1 MADAA
6 YDVVIVG
13 GGTKAL
19 ATASY
24 LTKYGGMEVAIFE
37 RRHELG
43 GGLCSCEASAPGFT
57 GDPHATWMVR
67 VPYYEPMQQDFPDF
81 EEKGGRFNNYK
92 GAVGMINRDDQ
103 KCLVVY
109 SVDED
114 PTQEKTAREIAR
126 FAGEEDAETYL
137 KIWEYAH
144 KQESDWVLAAEED
157 SFNLPHP
164 GEISPMERWWSDFLK
179 WPDCPVD
186 QEWFISPA
194 YKLTTQLFD
203 SHALGWGYLRMGL
216 AGGTIEPALL
226 ASGPGFISTVLD
238 MPYSTSARGGTH
250 SVAHAYIRIIL
261 ENGGKFFT
269 HSHVDKIIIE
279 NGKAKGIRLSDG
291 TEIEA
296 RKLVLANL
304 DTKQLCFQLI
314 GKEHLNQR
322 IIRKVENLEG
332 GDSGCITWYTWALRE
347 PARFKAAD
355 FNPDINETG
364 FITMGFDDLEF
375 FPREAA
381 MRRIGIN
388 PPIEGTILH
397 HQYGDD
403 KSRAPEGRKTCLT
416 EQFVTSADR
425 LSEKEWLQFKKTHAE
440 DVVREWGVY
449 CTNMGWDNIIGYD
462 PITPYDT
469 AGRLINMAPWGDWC
483 TYNVEPNR
491 PRVTKPLLEF
501 AQHRIAGIKN
511 LYGTGIAWYAGGGHC
526 SEGYRAYKAI
536 AEDFGLRK
544 PWEEKGRSF

>member
-43 GGLCSCEASAPGFT
+43 GGLCSSEAAAPGFT

-109 SVDED
+109 ATDVD

-126 FAGEEDAETYL
+126 FAGEKDAETYL
-137 KIWEYAH
+137 KVWDYAR
-144 KQESDWVLAAEED
+144 KPENDLVLASQED
-157 SFNLPHP
+157 AFNLLRP
-164 GEISPMERWWSDFLK
+164 GEMSPLERWWDNFLK

-186 QEWFISPA
+186 QEILISPA
-194 YKLTTQLFD
+194 YKVITQLFD
-203 SHALGWGYLRMGL
+203 SRALCFGYLRMVL
-216 AGGTIEPALL
+216 AGGFPPTPLGSGATALL
-226 ASGPGFISTVLD
+226 YPFL

-250 SVAHAYIRIIL
+250 SMAHAYIRIFL

-279 NGKAKGIRLSDG
+279 NGAAKGIRLHDG

-304 DTKQLCFQLI
+304 DPTQLCLQLI
-314 GKEHLNQR
+314 GREHFSQR
-322 IIRKVENLEG
+322 IIKKVESLEG
-332 GDSGCITWYTWALRE
+332 DTNTITWYTWALRE
-347 PARFKAAD
+347 APRFKAAD
-355 FNPDINETG
+355 FNSDINETG
-364 FITMGFDDLEF
+364 FITLNSGDLDF

-381 MRRIGIN
+381 MRRVGIN
-388 PPIEGTILH
+388 PPIENSIVH

-416 EQFVTSADR
+416 EQYVTSADR

-440 DVVREWGVY
+440 DVVREWEVY

-469 AGRLINMAPWGDWC
+469 AGRLINMAPWGDMGL
-483 TYNVEPNR
+483 YNFEPNR
-491 PRVTKPLLEF
+491 PRAMQPLLEF
-501 AQHRIAGIKN
+501 AQHRIGDIKN
-511 LYGTGIAWYAGGGHC
+511 LYGTASNWCGSGGSC

-536 AEDFGLRK
+536 AEDFGLSK
-544 PWEEKGRSF
+544 PWEEKGRPW